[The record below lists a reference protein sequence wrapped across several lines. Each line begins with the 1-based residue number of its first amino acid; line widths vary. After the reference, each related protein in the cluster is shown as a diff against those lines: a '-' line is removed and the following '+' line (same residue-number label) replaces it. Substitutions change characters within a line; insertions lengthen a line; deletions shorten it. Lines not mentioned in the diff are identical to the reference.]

1 MPCARVTPGLQAFVV
16 FVRLLGSFGMQQRSN
31 GKTFQSTG
39 AWTISKEYV
48 AKNRCNNGRIREPDE
63 LEVECAYKLDKR
75 LASCLGHFF
84 RGLSVSELGAGVG
97 RYKRHVDASGLAG
110 PYVAYDGLTN
120 VTLMTRGR
128 VQFADLTVDNPF
140 IRRSD
145 FALSLEVAE
154 HIPPKYEKVLLR
166 NYDRANRQGIV
177 LSWSNLGSSQS
188 NHGHVNPKR
197 KSMVRLLFSKYGYSE
212 DRNASAYLRQCA
224 TFLYLKRGIQV
235 FRRTTNISLPQA
247 PYPYG
252 YGL

>member
-1 MPCARVTPGLQAFVV
+1 MPWVRATARLQAFVV
-16 FVRLLGSFGMQQRSN
+16 FVRLLGSFGLQHRSN

-39 AWTISKEYV
+39 AWTISREY
-48 AKNRCNNGRIREPDE
+48 AASNKCQNGRTRDPDE
-63 LEVECAYKLDKR
+63 LEVECAYKLDRR

-110 PYVAYDGLTN
+110 PYTAYDGLTN
-120 VTLMTRGR
+120 VSTLTRGR
-128 VQFADLTVDNPF
+128 VQFADLTVDNPS

-154 HIPPKYEKVLLR
+154 HIPHKFESVLLR

-177 LSWSNLGSSQS
+177 LSWSNMGSSQS

-197 KSMVRLLFSKYGYSE
+197 KSVVRLLFGKYGYAE

-235 FRRTTNISLPQA
+235 FRRANNTLPKA

>member
-97 RYKRHVDASGLAG
+97 RYKRHVDAGPRRAPRGLRWADERD
-110 PYVAYDGLTN
+110 PNDC
-120 VTLMTRGR
+120 GR
-128 VQFADLTVDNPF
+128 VQFADLTVDNPSSADPTL
-140 IRRSD
+140 RRPRGRRD
-145 FALSLEVAE
+145 
-154 HIPPKYEKVLLR
+154 IPPKYER
-166 NYDRANRQGIV
+166 C
-177 LSWSNLGSSQS
+177 SSATTTA
-188 NHGHVNPKR
+188 PEA
-197 KSMVRLLFSKYGYSE
+197 GY
-212 DRNASAYLRQCA
+212 RCRGA
-224 TFLYLKRGIQV
+224 TQAHKA
-235 FRRTTNISLPQA
+235 TT
-247 PYPYG
+247 G
-252 YGL
+252 T